1 MPQSRLPDI
10 NSAFIRYRSEA
21 IHALQTK
28 NWSAM
33 HGALNG
39 INSLLP
45 VDYQVVISTQDHE
58 QLAKTEITYACGSC
72 SESIDKSNVQVFELM
87 PDSMQSLLHG
97 RTFNKVWN
105 CIKCH
110 STNML
115 NTTAISQTMLQNP
128 TYLGIVPDP
137 PERKNGLMDR
147 MKFNIEIERW
157 GWLLL
162 NEEEFKMAKFRDDNW
177 NKGDEEM
184 GDIDNSLDDKEGD
197 T

>member
-10 NSAFIRYRSEA
+10 NTAFIRYRGEA

-45 VDYQVVISTQDHE
+45 VEYQVVISTQDHE

-72 SESIDKSNVQVFELM
+72 SEAIDKSDVQVFELM

-97 RTFNKVWN
+97 RMFNKVWN
-105 CIKCH
+105 CIKCN

-177 NKGDEEM
+177 NKGDEEL
-184 GDIDNSLDDKEGD
+184 GEIDNSLDDKEGD
-197 T
+197 K

>member
-10 NSAFIRYRSEA
+10 NTAFIRYRGEA

-45 VDYQVVISTQDHE
+45 VEYQVVISTQDHE

-72 SESIDKSNVQVFELM
+72 SEAIDKSDVQVFELM

-97 RTFNKVWN
+97 RMFNKVWN
-105 CIKCH
+105 CIKCN

-115 NTTAISQTMLQNP
+115 NTTAISQTILQNP

-177 NKGDEEM
+177 NKGDEEL

-197 T
+197 K

>member
-45 VDYQVVISTQDHE
+45 VEYQVVISTQDHE

-72 SESIDKSNVQVFELM
+72 SEAIDKSDVQVFELM

-105 CIKCH
+105 CIKCN

-177 NKGDEEM
+177 NKGDEEL
-184 GDIDNSLDDKEGD
+184 GEIDNSLDDKEGD
-197 T
+197 K

>member
-1 MPQSRLPDI
+1 
-10 NSAFIRYRSEA
+10 
-21 IHALQTK
+21 
-28 NWSAM
+28 
-33 HGALNG
+33 
-39 INSLLP
+39 
-45 VDYQVVISTQDHE
+45 
-58 QLAKTEITYACGSC
+58 
-72 SESIDKSNVQVFELM
+72 
-87 PDSMQSLLHG
+87 
-97 RTFNKVWN
+97 
-105 CIKCH
+105 
-110 STNML
+110 ML

-162 NEEEFKMAKFRDDNW
+162 NEEENKMAKFRDDNW

>member
-10 NSAFIRYRSEA
+10 NTAFIRYRSEA
-21 IHALQTK
+21 INALHSK

-45 VDYQVVISTQDHE
+45 MEYQVVISSTDYD
-58 QLAKTEITYACGSC
+58 QLAKTEITYGCNKC
-72 SESIDKSNVQVFELM
+72 SEAIDKSDVQVFELI
-87 PDSMQSLLHG
+87 PDSMQTLLNG
-97 RTFNKVWN
+97 RMFNKVWN

-115 NTTAISQTMLQNP
+115 NNTAISQTILQNP
-128 TYLGIVPDP
+128 TFLGVVPDP
-137 PERKNGLMDR
+137 PQRKNGLMDR

-157 GWLLL
+157 GWLVL

-177 NKGDEEM
+177 NKGDEKL
-184 GDIDNSLDDKEGD
+184 GGIDTSLDDKEGD
-197 T
+197 K

>member
-10 NSAFIRYRSEA
+10 NTAFIRYRGEA

-45 VDYQVVISTQDHE
+45 VEYQVVISTQDHE

-97 RTFNKVWN
+97 RMFNKVWN
-105 CIKCH
+105 CIKCN

-197 T
+197 K

>member
-10 NSAFIRYRSEA
+10 NTAFIRYRGEA

-45 VDYQVVISTQDHE
+45 VEYQVVISTQDHE

-72 SESIDKSNVQVFELM
+72 SEAIDKSNVQVFELM

-97 RTFNKVWN
+97 RMFNKVWN
-105 CIKCH
+105 CIKCN

-197 T
+197 K